1 MRTRADDATTGTGE
15 APGRKRLHVVLI
27 SQYFHPEQFSNTA
40 IALNLVARG
49 HTVEA
54 VCCVPNY
61 GKGTFFDGYSNR
73 RRREEMWNGIAIHRT
88 WTIPRGRSALRLIA
102 NYLCYP
108 VAAGW
113 TMLRR
118 LRSRP
123 DVAFVSMP
131 SPLLQAFAA
140 VFLKWLRGVPA
151 VYWVQDIWPESPI
164 HVLGLRNPLIV
175 RPLTWVCGWL
185 YRRADLVLVQ
195 SEAFPPMIARFG
207 VPAER
212 IRVLPNTAPDS
223 YRPLAPADAPDEG
236 ALMPQGAFRLM
247 FAGNIG
253 AAQDFDTLVAAADLL
268 RDRRDLV
275 WMIVGS
281 GRDMERVQG
290 LIRRRGLD
298 DRFRFLGRHP
308 EERMP
313 RLFAHADAMLV
324 SLTDAP
330 IFRLTVP
337 YKVQCYM
344 ACGRPIVA
352 SLGGEGARVIEEAG
366 AGLVAEPGQP
376 RALAAAIRAMLD
388 APEAVRARHGRAA
401 RRYFEETYAAETVYG
416 RLERWLA
423 EAAARQTPAPQGEAA
438 RLPGVPPRGPT
449 PEPDPPMRKRN
460 AG

>member
-1 MRTRADDATTGTGE
+1 MRTHADAAAAGTGGSS
-15 APGRKRLHVVLI
+15 GRKRLHVVLI

-54 VCCVPNY
+54 VPCVPNY
-61 GKGTFFDGYSNR
+61 GTGAFFEGYSNR
-73 RRREEMWNGIAIHRT
+73 RRREEVWNGVAIHRA
-88 WTIPRGRSALRLIA
+88 WTIPRGRSALGLIA

-108 VAAGW
+108 VAASW
-113 TMLRR
+113 TLLRR
-118 LRSRP
+118 LRRRP

-151 VYWVQDIWPESPI
+151 VYWVQDLWPESPI

-175 RPLTWVCGWL
+175 RPLTAVCGWL

-195 SEAFPPMIARFG
+195 SEAFPAMIARFG

-223 YRPLAPADAPDEG
+223 YRPLAPADAPAER
-236 ALMPQGAFRLM
+236 ALMPDGAFRLM

-253 AAQDFDTLVAAADLL
+253 EAQDFDTLVAAADLL
-268 RDRRDLV
+268 RDRADLV
-275 WMIVGS
+275 WVIVGS
-281 GRDMERVQG
+281 GRDMERVQN
-290 LIRRRGLD
+290 LIRRRGLGD
-298 DRFRFLGRHP
+298 RFLGRHA

-344 ACGRPIVA
+344 ACGKPIVA

-376 RALAAAIRAMLD
+376 RALAAAISAMLD
-388 APEAVRARHGRAA
+388 VPEAMRARHGRAA
-401 RRYFEETYAAETVYG
+401 RRYFEETYAAEIIYG
-416 RLERWLA
+416 RLEHWLA
-423 EAAARQTPAPQGEAA
+423 EAASPQAMAPQDRPASD
-438 RLPGVPPRGPT
+438 PDPHPT
-449 PEPDPPMRKRN
+449 PEQGPPMREH
-460 AG
+460 GTG